1 MFQDLQSVTDIYNR
15 ETSSGSQKYMQVA
28 PDQNTHDLVGRP
40 LPMTSALKQASGEA
54 VFTDDLPPMAGE

>member
-1 MFQDLQSVTDIYNR
+1 
-15 ETSSGSQKYMQVA
+15 MQVA

-54 VFTDDLPPMAGE
+54 VFIDDLPPMAGQYYTTNIEVCSDADVLGRK